1 MKNRFLLL
9 FLTIFIFFG
18 FSFVYYF
25 WSISPKSPNNK
36 STVIFVVKPGEG
48 LNSITNRLNDEK
60 LIKSRFGFY
69 LKVKLMKIENEIQA
83 GSYKLS
89 PSKSVEELAKSLTK
103 GTDDIWVT
111 VIEGLRK
118 EEIAD
123 IFSSKV
129 GIDASI
135 FLENSQEG
143 IMFPDT
149 YLIPKLYQGDQ
160 IASLMKSTFEKK
172 YTTLSADEEPLKL
185 TKNQIITLA
194 SLIEREANKYEDML
208 MIASIMKKRLQN
220 DWALELDASVQ
231 YAMGYSKNEK
241 SWWRKNLTRE
251 NLSFPSLYNT
261 YLNKGLP
268 PGPICNPGLN
278 ALKAAI
284 NASSES
290 PYWFYITGLD
300 GKMYYGKTLEEH
312 NSNISKYLKKN

>member
-18 FSFVYYF
+18 FSFLYYF
-25 WSISPKSPNNK
+25 WSISPKSPNDK
-36 STVIFVVKPGEG
+36 STKTFVVKPGEG

-69 LKVKLMKIENEIQA
+69 LKVKLMKIENAIQA

-89 PSKSVEELAKSLTK
+89 PSKSVEELATALTK

-111 VIEGLRK
+111 IIEGLRK
-118 EEIAD
+118 EEIAE
-123 IFSSKV
+123 IFSAKI
-129 GIDASI
+129 GIDSSS
-135 FLENSQEG
+135 FLKYSQEG

-149 YLIPKLYQGDQ
+149 YLIPKLYQAEQ
-160 IASLMKSTFEKK
+160 VAALMKSTFEKK
-172 YTTLSADEEPLKL
+172 LAMLAIENEPLKL
-185 TKNQIITLA
+185 TNNQIITLA

-231 YAMGYSKNEK
+231 YAMGYSNNEK

-284 NASSES
+284 NAPSES

-312 NSNISKYLKKN
+312 NANIAKYLK